1 MVLKYPSDADQIN
14 SRVTIG
20 DMKSSIQGKTSVGG
34 DYIQKNIPIFTG
46 NPLPGLSMQ

>member
-1 MVLKYPSDADQIN
+1 MALRYPTDADKIT

-34 DYIQKNIPIFTG
+34 DYFQKNIPIFTG
-46 NPLPGLSMQ
+46 NPLPNLSTQ